1 MRLSATGIA
10 AVLAAFAALSDAAT
24 VHHYRFEPDLGLFV
38 DAAGND
44 DLVSTGGAAQPYRL
58 PATGRGAGF
67 SKGFNLGAPTPNVSG
82 VGLSSALLTSTLGT
96 LPDGFTIETYVR
108 FDSIGAGFG
117 KILAADSQGAQ
128 STPWNF
134 QVRTDG
140 FGGTS
145 LRELILVISPST
157 TSLVI
162 QSDFIVE
169 TDTDY
174 YLAASFDPAGEAVF
188 YVQDLSAGGP
198 LQVIL
203 RAHAISSPPSTGQFV
218 VGGIPGVATFAVDGI
233 MDEVRLSDVVL
244 GQNELLIS
252 NVNADV
258 DEDGIDNRSDN
269 CVFVVNADQRDSD
282 ADGFGNLCDG
292 DLNGDCATNAIDL
305 GLLRT
310 VFFSADANADFSGD
324 GVVNAIDLGIL
335 KTLFFSPPG
344 SSGIPNLCDD

>member
-10 AVLAAFAALSDAAT
+10 AVLVAFAAHSNAAT
-24 VHHYRFEPDLGLFV
+24 VHHYRFESDLGFLV
-38 DAAGND
+38 DAAGNG
-44 DLVSTGGAAQPYRL
+44 DLINAGPAPQPYRL

-67 SKGFNLGAPTPNVSG
+67 SKGFDLGQPTPNVTG
-82 VGLSSALLTSTLGT
+82 VALSSGALTSTIGA
-96 LPDGFTIETYVR
+96 LPNGFTIETYVR
-108 FDSIGAGFG
+108 FDSISAGFG
-117 KILAADSQGAQ
+117 KILAADSQGSQ
-128 STPWNF
+128 NTPWTF

-145 LRELILVISPST
+145 LRELIVVIRPGT

-188 YVQDLSAGGP
+188 YVQNLSAGDP
-198 LQVIL
+198 LQVIP
-203 RAHAISSPPSTGQFV
+203 RAHAISSPPSTGQFA
-218 VGGIPGVATFAVDGI
+218 VGNVPGISTFGVDGI

-244 GQNELLIS
+244 DQDELLIS
-252 NVNADV
+252 NVDSDV
-258 DEDGIDNRSDN
+258 DGDGVDNRSDN

-282 ADGFGNLCDG
+282 QDGFGNSCDG

-305 GLLRT
+305 GLMRT
-310 VFFSADANADFSGD
+310 VFFSADGDADFSGD

-335 KTLFFSPPG
+335 KNLFFAPPG
-344 SSGIPNLCDD
+344 SSGIPNSCDD